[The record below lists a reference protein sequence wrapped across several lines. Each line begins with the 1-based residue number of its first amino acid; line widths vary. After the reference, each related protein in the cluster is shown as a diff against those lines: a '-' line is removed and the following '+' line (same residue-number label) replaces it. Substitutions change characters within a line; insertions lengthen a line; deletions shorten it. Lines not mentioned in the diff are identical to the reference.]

1 MMMVGALGL
10 SGLGESVSRTATVSL
25 SIPALSVLSLLD
37 RAISGR
43 EVVVEIGAEDLAR
56 GFLLIPLEVKSN
68 VPWAVTAQVLGA
80 WAELSLAVLGGPE
93 VTLATEEVTLLS
105 GRPGKHELSLLLKLS
120 PEKVREGAKLV
131 LRVAGGFGQGPA
143 SG

>member
-1 MMMVGALGL
+1 
-10 SGLGESVSRTATVSL
+10 
-25 SIPALSVLSLLD
+25 
-37 RAISGR
+37 
-43 EVVVEIGAEDLAR
+43 
-56 GFLLIPLEVKSN
+56 PLEVKSN

-80 WAELSLAVLGGPE
+80 WAELSLKVLGGPE